1 MAQSIQTSKFGT
13 LDTSGRVPVYFAGK
27 EGDAA
32 PLNMG
37 LSFDVGGK
45 SYVFI
50 PEDRITKGATSGDQ
64 GRAYVGFLNPDLLS
78 SLKNNS
84 EYVDI
89 AGSQFGSFDA
99 GKFISDQMGGS
110 TKGYLTTT
118 EVATPI
124 INAGVSEFNP
134 QLTGQLKGI
143 GSYQGQ
149 PVYYGD
155 KGYIEPSGRYNYQ
168 EKTGQ
173 KIIGYTYSSGGGL
186 LAGLG
191 REIVKA
197 GPILPLA
204 LDVIGA
210 AYGLPGIGT
219 AVAGGITAGAIASGD
234 EKTATNYAAQYAA
247 GQLGVGSAVAG
258 ATGSTVAGQ
267 VAQGTAG
274 GLLAGKTPEQAVT
287 GAVKG
292 VALDSLRPDSG
303 VTVPTEQQVLAGQQ
317 DLQNQLAPFEVDTTA
332 SSFDTKDIINDG
344 SGFTPPTPTP
354 QTPITGNT
362 GGNMATY
369 DDEMNAPAIEMQDTT
384 PYNFTP
390 EEQQLIY
397 QLGMEQGNT
406 QYYDDPTGGAGGMG
420 TNQNPSMYG
429 NLTVGQLQ
437 RLLGAGGGGARQPAT
452 QSALQRLLSGFTGRQ
467 PSLQLGSAAGQLGN
481 LLGGAVGGVGGIL
494 AGQTAAKAS
503 EEQARM
509 ISEATG
515 RAVPGAQFRPI
526 GTTTRFGTS
535 QFQVDPTTGQLT
547 SAGYQLTPEL
557 KAMQDRVMA
566 LTGQGLTEAEQAAGR
581 YAPLT
586 AGAQGL
592 FGLGQQ
598 YLAQSPEQVAADYM
612 ARQQDL
618 LAPSRERQLAQLQ
631 TQLFNTG
638 RGGLSVGGTGMR
650 PGGGQGLRAAS
661 PEMEAYYNAL
671 AQQDAQLAAGAQQA
685 GQQQVQFGAG
695 LMGTGANLLGAYGQ
709 GLTGAYAPFSTGIGV
724 GSSLEQLGQ
733 QPLSLSQQLAQLSS
747 TAGAR
752 AGELGIRGTT
762 AASVARLPSMQYNPL
777 ARALVGAG
785 GNTQFG
791 GVLGEFVG
799 GALPGLFGAGT
810 TINPLRTD
818 EFGMIEPLTPEEQ
831 QAQDAALKNYQDQA
845 AAYRARG
852 GQGVY
857 IPGVTG

>member
-89 AGSQFGSFDA
+89 ANSQFGSFDA

-124 INAGVSEFNP
+124 INAGVADFNP

-143 GSYQGQ
+143 GSYEGK

-173 KIIGYTYSSGGGL
+173 KIVGYRYSSGGGL

-191 REIVKA
+191 NEILKA
-197 GPILPLA
+197 GPLPLLA
-204 LDVIGA
+204 LDIVGA

-317 DLQNQLAPFEVDTTA
+317 DLQNELAPFEVDTTA
-332 SSFDTKDIINDG
+332 SSFDTRDIINDG
-344 SGFTPPTPTP
+344 SGFTPPTPLP

-369 DDEMNAPAIEMQDTT
+369 DDEMNAPAIELEDTT
-384 PYNFTP
+384 PFNYTP
-390 EEQQLIY
+390 EEQQIIY
-397 QLGMEQGNT
+397 QLAQE
-406 QYYDDPTGGAGGMG
+406 AGG
-420 TNQNPSMYG
+420 TQNISDAYAA
-429 NLTVGQLQ
+429 LTQAAQ
-437 RLLGAGGGGARQPAT
+437 QTAT
-452 QSALQRLLSGFTGRQ
+452 QSGLKVGDVLKFFQSNPNVTKGLVTAGI
-467 PSLQLGSAAGQLGN
+467 SAAGG
-481 LLGGAVGGVGGIL
+481 LLTNQANVEAARIS
-494 AGQTAAKAS
+494 AQAMRDAAATAA
-503 EEQARM
+503 
-509 ISEATG
+509 EAQ
-515 RAVPGAQFRPI
+515 RFRPV
-526 GTTTRFGTS
+526 GVTTRFGAS
-535 QFQVDPTTGQLT
+535 QFGFDPTTGQLT
-547 SAGYQLTPEL
+547 SAGYTVNPEL
-557 KAMQDRVMA
+557 KAMQDRIMA
-566 LTGQGLTEAEQAAGR
+566 LSGQGLTEAEQAAGR

-612 ARQQDL
+612 ARQQNL

-631 TQLFNTG
+631 NQLFQTG
-638 RGGLSVGGTGMR
+638 RGGLSVGATGMR
-650 PGGGQGLRAAS
+650 PSGAAGLGAAS

-671 AQQDAQLAAGAQQA
+671 AQQDAALAAQATQA

-695 LMGTGANLLGAYGQ
+695 LLGSGAGLLGSYTQ
-709 GLTGAYAPFSTGIGV
+709 GLTGAYSPFSTGVGV
-724 GSSLEQLGQ
+724 GSSLESLGQAPLDIGAQLGGRSAQAGANVGQSLLQGGILGARTTQAASGVSPFGTALTGLANSPEAQ
-733 QPLSLSQQLAQLSS
+733 QALAQWLSS
-747 TAGAR
+747 SDKR
-752 AGELGIRGTT
+752 
-762 AASVARLPSMQYNPL
+762 
-777 ARALVGAG
+777 
-785 GNTQFG
+785 TQ
-791 GVLGEFVG
+791 
-799 GALPGLFGAGT
+799 A
-810 TINPLRTD
+810 
-818 EFGMIEPLTPEEQ
+818 
-831 QAQDAALKNYQDQA
+831 
-845 AAYRARG
+845 
-852 GQGVY
+852 
-857 IPGVTG
+857 